1 MPDKFFI
8 LILVKKTCKA
18 RVSKQVIMR
27 KYSMAK
33 YFNTIIA
40 YEQDNSISEGK
51 IQINYINGNYKYKSL
66 KMSL

>member
-1 MPDKFFI
+1 
-8 LILVKKTCKA
+8 
-18 RVSKQVIMR
+18 MR